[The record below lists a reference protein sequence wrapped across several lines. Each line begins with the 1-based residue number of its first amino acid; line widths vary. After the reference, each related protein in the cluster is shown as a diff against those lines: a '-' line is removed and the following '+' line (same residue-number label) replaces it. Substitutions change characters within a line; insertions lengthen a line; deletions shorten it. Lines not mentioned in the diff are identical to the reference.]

1 MSFYRI
7 QSVFLLQQKILF
19 RRFVELTYMVMSNL
33 EQIQLFGEKQIR
45 TAWNDAEE
53 KWYFSVI
60 DIIAALVE
68 TDRPRKY
75 WSDLKRKL
83 LAEGSELSEK
93 IGQLK
98 MKSSDGKMYATDV
111 ADQEQLFRLVQSIP
125 SPKVE
130 PIKLWIARV
139 SSERID
145 EMIDPEL
152 SIDRAID
159 IYRRKGY
166 SEEWINQRLQGKKE
180 RKKLTDEWKRVG
192 VKEKQY
198 AILTNAIYEVWS
210 GMTAKEYK
218 HLKGLKKENLR
229 DNMTDTE
236 SALTTLAEVAT
247 REISQNEDPET
258 IAHSIN
264 IARRGGKSLARA
276 QPDSFILSR
285 PPDKAVGQWLPRQK
299 AMGNHTAYTLISG
312 RGEQTD
318 RSNGRSPRDQWF
330 RCCEGS
336 GGCRLGHHRRRKMTN
351 RGRGRCHYNY
361 PGTSDAQQGTP
372 RFLHSES
379 CCCPKYKTHRGRH
392 IQPW

>member
-1 MSFYRI
+1 MSFCRI
-7 QSVFLLQQKILF
+7 QSTFLLQLLIVVC
-19 RRFVELTYMVMSNL
+19 RFVEHTYRTMSNL

-60 DIIAALVE
+60 DIIAALVD

-83 LAEGSELSEK
+83 IAEGSELSEK

-130 PIKLWIARV
+130 PIKVWIARV
-139 SSERID
+139 ASERID
-145 EMIDPEL
+145 EMIDPEI
-152 SIDRAID
+152 SIDRAIEM
-159 IYRRKGY
+159 YRRKGY
-166 SEEWINQRLQGKKE
+166 SEEWINQRLQGKRE

-247 REISQNEDPET
+247 REISQNEDPGT
-258 IAHSIN
+258 ITHSID
-264 IARRGGKSLARA
+264 IARRGGGVAKVAREA
-276 QPDSFILSR
+276 LEDQL
-285 PPDKAVGQWLPRQK
+285 
-299 AMGNHTAYTLISG
+299 
-312 RGEQTD
+312 
-318 RSNGRSPRDQWF
+318 GRSII
-330 RCCEGS
+330 S
-336 GGCRLGHHRRRKMTN
+336 
-351 RGRGRCHYNY
+351 
-361 PGTSDAQQGTP
+361 
-372 RFLHSES
+372 SENAKTLNNPEP
-379 CCCPKYKTHRGRH
+379 PKE
-392 IQPW
+392 IEEQ

>member
-1 MSFYRI
+1 MNFCRI

-19 RRFVELTYMVMSNL
+19 SRFVELTYMVMSNL

-98 MKSSDGKMYATDV
+98 MKSADGKMYATDV

-159 IYRRKGY
+159 MYRRKGY

-247 REISQNEDPET
+247 REISQNEDPGT
-258 IAHSIN
+258 ITHSID
-264 IARRGGKSLARA
+264 IARRGGGVAKVAREA
-276 QPDSFILSR
+276 LEDQL
-285 PPDKAVGQWLPRQK
+285 
-299 AMGNHTAYTLISG
+299 
-312 RGEQTD
+312 
-318 RSNGRSPRDQWF
+318 GRSIISSENAKTLNNP
-330 RCCEGS
+330 E
-336 GGCRLGHHRRRKMTN
+336 
-351 RGRGRCHYNY
+351 
-361 PGTSDAQQGTP
+361 TP
-372 RFLHSES
+372 KE
-379 CCCPKYKTHRGRH
+379 
-392 IQPW
+392 IEEQ

>member
-1 MSFYRI
+1 MNFCRI

-19 RRFVELTYMVMSNL
+19 SRFVELTYMVMSNL

-98 MKSSDGKMYATDV
+98 MKSADGKMYATDV

-159 IYRRKGY
+159 MYRRKGY

-264 IARRGGKSLARA
+264 IARRGGGVAKVAREALEDQLGKSIISPENA
-276 QPDSFILSR
+276 
-285 PPDKAVGQWLPRQK
+285 K
-299 AMGNHTAYTLISG
+299 TLNPTETPKEIE
-312 RGEQTD
+312 EQ
-318 RSNGRSPRDQWF
+318 
-330 RCCEGS
+330 
-336 GGCRLGHHRRRKMTN
+336 
-351 RGRGRCHYNY
+351 
-361 PGTSDAQQGTP
+361 
-372 RFLHSES
+372 
-379 CCCPKYKTHRGRH
+379 
-392 IQPW
+392 

>member
-1 MSFYRI
+1 LSGCGRRIRFYRI
-7 QSVFLLQQKILF
+7 QSIFLLQQKILF

-98 MKSSDGKMYATDV
+98 MKSADGKMYATDV

-159 IYRRKGY
+159 MYRRKGY

-247 REISQNEDPET
+247 REISQNEDPGT
-258 IAHSIN
+258 ITHSID
-264 IARRGGKSLARA
+264 IARRGGGVAKVAREA
-276 QPDSFILSR
+276 LEDQL
-285 PPDKAVGQWLPRQK
+285 
-299 AMGNHTAYTLISG
+299 
-312 RGEQTD
+312 
-318 RSNGRSPRDQWF
+318 GRSIISSENAKTLNNP
-330 RCCEGS
+330 E
-336 GGCRLGHHRRRKMTN
+336 
-351 RGRGRCHYNY
+351 
-361 PGTSDAQQGTP
+361 TP
-372 RFLHSES
+372 KE
-379 CCCPKYKTHRGRH
+379 
-392 IQPW
+392 IEEQ

>member
-1 MSFYRI
+1 MSI
-7 QSVFLLQQKILF
+7 FLLHLATVICK
-19 RRFVELTYMVMSNL
+19 FVETTYWLMSNL

-139 SSERID
+139 ASERID
-145 EMIDPEL
+145 EIIDPEI

-159 IYRRKGY
+159 MYRRKGY

-180 RKKLTDEWKRVG
+180 RK
-192 VKEKQY
+192 
-198 AILTNAIYEVWS
+198 
-210 GMTAKEYK
+210 
-218 HLKGLKKENLR
+218 
-229 DNMTDTE
+229 
-236 SALTTLAEVAT
+236 
-247 REISQNEDPET
+247 
-258 IAHSIN
+258 
-264 IARRGGKSLARA
+264 
-276 QPDSFILSR
+276 DS
-285 PPDKAVGQWLPRQK
+285 
-299 AMGNHTAYTLISG
+299 
-312 RGEQTD
+312 
-318 RSNGRSPRDQWF
+318 
-330 RCCEGS
+330 
-336 GGCRLGHHRRRKMTN
+336 
-351 RGRGRCHYNY
+351 
-361 PGTSDAQQGTP
+361 
-372 RFLHSES
+372 
-379 CCCPKYKTHRGRH
+379 
-392 IQPW
+392 

>member
-1 MSFYRI
+1 MNFCRI
-7 QSVFLLQQKILF
+7 QSDFLLQQKILF
-19 RRFVELTYMVMSNL
+19 SRFVELTYMVMSNL

-98 MKSSDGKMYATDV
+98 MKSADGKMYATDV

-159 IYRRKGY
+159 MYRRKGY

-247 REISQNEDPET
+247 REISQNEDPGT
-258 IAHSIN
+258 ITHSID
-264 IARRGGKSLARA
+264 IARRGGGVAKVAREA
-276 QPDSFILSR
+276 LEDQL
-285 PPDKAVGQWLPRQK
+285 
-299 AMGNHTAYTLISG
+299 
-312 RGEQTD
+312 
-318 RSNGRSPRDQWF
+318 GRSIISSENAKTLNNP
-330 RCCEGS
+330 E
-336 GGCRLGHHRRRKMTN
+336 
-351 RGRGRCHYNY
+351 
-361 PGTSDAQQGTP
+361 TP
-372 RFLHSES
+372 KE
-379 CCCPKYKTHRGRH
+379 
-392 IQPW
+392 IEEQ

>member
-1 MSFYRI
+1 
-7 QSVFLLQQKILF
+7 
-19 RRFVELTYMVMSNL
+19 MSNL
-33 EQIQLFGEKQIR
+33 EQIQLFGDKQIR

-53 KWYFSVI
+53 KWYFSII

-68 TDRPRKY
+68 TERPRKY

-83 LAEGSELSEK
+83 NAEGSELSEK

-98 MKSSDGKMYATDV
+98 MRSADGKMYATDV

-130 PIKLWIARV
+130 PIKVWIARV
-139 SSERID
+139 ASERID

-159 IYRRKGY
+159 MYRRKGY

-218 HLKGLKKENLR
+218 HFKGLKKENLR

-247 REISQNEDPET
+247 REISQNEDPDN
-258 IAHSIN
+258 IAQSVS
-264 IARRGGKSLARA
+264 IARRGGSVAKVAREA
-276 QPDSFILSR
+276 LEDQL
-285 PPDKAVGQWLPRQK
+285 
-299 AMGNHTAYTLISG
+299 
-312 RGEQTD
+312 
-318 RSNGRSPRDQWF
+318 GRSVISP
-330 RCCEGS
+330 ENAKT
-336 GGCRLGHHRRRKMTN
+336 LN
-351 RGRGRCHYNY
+351 
-361 PGTSDAQQGTP
+361 A
-372 RFLHSES
+372 SES
-379 CCCPKYKTHRGRH
+379 PEL
-392 IQPW
+392 IEEQSAPE

>member
-1 MSFYRI
+1 MSFCRI
-7 QSVFLLQQKILF
+7 QSTFLLQLLMVVC
-19 RRFVELTYMVMSNL
+19 RFVEHTYRTMSNL

-60 DIIAALVE
+60 DIIAALVD

-83 LAEGSELSEK
+83 IAEGSELSEK

-130 PIKLWIARV
+130 PIKVWIARV
-139 SSERID
+139 ASERID
-145 EMIDPEL
+145 EMIDPEI
-152 SIDRAID
+152 SIDRAIEM
-159 IYRRKGY
+159 YRRKGY
-166 SEEWINQRLQGKKE
+166 SEEWINQRLQGKRE

-247 REISQNEDPET
+247 REISQNEDPGT
-258 IAHSIN
+258 ITHSID
-264 IARRGGKSLARA
+264 IARRGGGVAKVAREA
-276 QPDSFILSR
+276 LEDQL
-285 PPDKAVGQWLPRQK
+285 
-299 AMGNHTAYTLISG
+299 
-312 RGEQTD
+312 
-318 RSNGRSPRDQWF
+318 GRSIISSENAKTLNNP
-330 RCCEGS
+330 E
-336 GGCRLGHHRRRKMTN
+336 
-351 RGRGRCHYNY
+351 
-361 PGTSDAQQGTP
+361 TP
-372 RFLHSES
+372 KE
-379 CCCPKYKTHRGRH
+379 
-392 IQPW
+392 IEEQ

>member
-1 MSFYRI
+1 
-7 QSVFLLQQKILF
+7 
-19 RRFVELTYMVMSNL
+19 MVMSNL

-264 IARRGGKSLARA
+264 IARRGGGVAKVAREALEDQLGKSIISPKNA
-276 QPDSFILSR
+276 
-285 PPDKAVGQWLPRQK
+285 K
-299 AMGNHTAYTLISG
+299 TLNPTETPKEIE
-312 RGEQTD
+312 EQ
-318 RSNGRSPRDQWF
+318 
-330 RCCEGS
+330 
-336 GGCRLGHHRRRKMTN
+336 
-351 RGRGRCHYNY
+351 
-361 PGTSDAQQGTP
+361 
-372 RFLHSES
+372 
-379 CCCPKYKTHRGRH
+379 
-392 IQPW
+392 

>member
-1 MSFYRI
+1 
-7 QSVFLLQQKILF
+7 
-19 RRFVELTYMVMSNL
+19 MSNI
-33 EQIQLFGEKQIR
+33 EQIQLFGDRQIR

-60 DIIAALVE
+60 DIISALVE
-68 TDRPRKY
+68 TYRPRKY

-83 LAEGSELSEK
+83 LAEGSEVSEK
-93 IGQLK
+93 IGHLK
-98 MKSSDGKMYATDV
+98 MLAPDGKMRDTDV

-130 PIKLWIARV
+130 PIKVWIARV
-139 SSERID
+139 ASERID
-145 EMIDPEL
+145 EIIDPEI
-152 SIDRAID
+152 SIDRAIEM
-159 IYRRKGY
+159 YRRKGY

-198 AILTNAIYEVWS
+198 AVLTNAIYEVWS

-264 IARRGGKSLARA
+264 IARRGGGVAKVARDA
-276 QPDSFILSR
+276 LEDQL
-285 PPDKAVGQWLPRQK
+285 
-299 AMGNHTAYTLISG
+299 
-312 RGEQTD
+312 
-318 RSNGRSPRDQWF
+318 GRSII
-330 RCCEGS
+330 S
-336 GGCRLGHHRRRKMTN
+336 
-351 RGRGRCHYNY
+351 
-361 PGTSDAQQGTP
+361 
-372 RFLHSES
+372 SENAKTLNS
-379 CCCPKYKTHRGRH
+379 PEKPKE
-392 IQPW
+392 IEEQ

>member
-1 MSFYRI
+1 
-7 QSVFLLQQKILF
+7 
-19 RRFVELTYMVMSNL
+19 MSNL

-83 LAEGSELSEK
+83 IAEGSELSEK

-139 SSERID
+139 ASERID
-145 EMIDPEL
+145 EIIDPEI

-159 IYRRKGY
+159 MYRRKGY

-247 REISQNEDPET
+247 REISQNEDPAT

-264 IARRGGKSLARA
+264 SARRGGGVAKVAREA
-276 QPDSFILSR
+276 LEDQL
-285 PPDKAVGQWLPRQK
+285 
-299 AMGNHTAYTLISG
+299 
-312 RGEQTD
+312 
-318 RSNGRSPRDQWF
+318 GRSII
-330 RCCEGS
+330 S
-336 GGCRLGHHRRRKMTN
+336 
-351 RGRGRCHYNY
+351 
-361 PGTSDAQQGTP
+361 
-372 RFLHSES
+372 SENAKTLNAPES
-379 CCCPKYKTHRGRH
+379 PKE
-392 IQPW
+392 IEEQ

>member
-1 MSFYRI
+1 MNFCRI
-7 QSVFLLQQKILF
+7 QSIFLLQQKILF

-45 TAWNDAEE
+45 TAWNDVEE

-60 DIIAALVE
+60 DIIAALVD

-159 IYRRKGY
+159 MYRRKGY

-236 SALTTLAEVAT
+236 SALSTLAEVAT

-264 IARRGGKSLARA
+264 IARRGGGVAKVAREALEDQLGKSIISPENA
-276 QPDSFILSR
+276 
-285 PPDKAVGQWLPRQK
+285 K
-299 AMGNHTAYTLISG
+299 TLNPTETPKEIE
-312 RGEQTD
+312 EQ
-318 RSNGRSPRDQWF
+318 
-330 RCCEGS
+330 
-336 GGCRLGHHRRRKMTN
+336 
-351 RGRGRCHYNY
+351 
-361 PGTSDAQQGTP
+361 
-372 RFLHSES
+372 
-379 CCCPKYKTHRGRH
+379 
-392 IQPW
+392 

>member
-264 IARRGGKSLARA
+264 IARRGGGVAKVAREALEDQLGKSIISPKNA
-276 QPDSFILSR
+276 
-285 PPDKAVGQWLPRQK
+285 K
-299 AMGNHTAYTLISG
+299 TLNPTETPKEIE
-312 RGEQTD
+312 EQ
-318 RSNGRSPRDQWF
+318 
-330 RCCEGS
+330 
-336 GGCRLGHHRRRKMTN
+336 
-351 RGRGRCHYNY
+351 
-361 PGTSDAQQGTP
+361 
-372 RFLHSES
+372 
-379 CCCPKYKTHRGRH
+379 
-392 IQPW
+392 

>member
-60 DIIAALVE
+60 DIIAALVD

-159 IYRRKGY
+159 MYRRKGY

-264 IARRGGKSLARA
+264 IARRGGGVAKVAREALEDQLGKSIISPENA
-276 QPDSFILSR
+276 
-285 PPDKAVGQWLPRQK
+285 K
-299 AMGNHTAYTLISG
+299 TLNPTETPKEIE
-312 RGEQTD
+312 EQ
-318 RSNGRSPRDQWF
+318 
-330 RCCEGS
+330 
-336 GGCRLGHHRRRKMTN
+336 
-351 RGRGRCHYNY
+351 
-361 PGTSDAQQGTP
+361 
-372 RFLHSES
+372 
-379 CCCPKYKTHRGRH
+379 
-392 IQPW
+392 

>member
-1 MSFYRI
+1 MNFCRI
-7 QSVFLLQQKILF
+7 QSIFLLQQKILF

-45 TAWNDAEE
+45 TAWNDVEE

-98 MKSSDGKMYATDV
+98 MKSADGKMYATDV

-159 IYRRKGY
+159 MYRRKGY

-264 IARRGGKSLARA
+264 IARRGGGVAKVAREALEDQLGKSIISPENA
-276 QPDSFILSR
+276 
-285 PPDKAVGQWLPRQK
+285 K
-299 AMGNHTAYTLISG
+299 TLNPTETPKEIE
-312 RGEQTD
+312 EQ
-318 RSNGRSPRDQWF
+318 
-330 RCCEGS
+330 
-336 GGCRLGHHRRRKMTN
+336 
-351 RGRGRCHYNY
+351 
-361 PGTSDAQQGTP
+361 
-372 RFLHSES
+372 
-379 CCCPKYKTHRGRH
+379 
-392 IQPW
+392 

>member
-1 MSFYRI
+1 
-7 QSVFLLQQKILF
+7 
-19 RRFVELTYMVMSNL
+19 MSNL

-60 DIIAALVE
+60 DIIAALVD

-83 LAEGSELSEK
+83 IAEGSELSEK

-130 PIKLWIARV
+130 PIKVWIARV
-139 SSERID
+139 ASERID
-145 EMIDPEL
+145 EMIDPEI
-152 SIDRAID
+152 SIDRAIEM
-159 IYRRKGY
+159 YRRKGY
-166 SEEWINQRLQGKKE
+166 SEEWINQRLQGKRE

-247 REISQNEDPET
+247 REISQNEDPGT
-258 IAHSIN
+258 ITHSID
-264 IARRGGKSLARA
+264 IARRGGGVAKVAREA
-276 QPDSFILSR
+276 LE
-285 PPDKAVGQWLPRQK
+285 GQL
-299 AMGNHTAYTLISG
+299 
-312 RGEQTD
+312 
-318 RSNGRSPRDQWF
+318 GRSIISSENAKTLNNP
-330 RCCEGS
+330 E
-336 GGCRLGHHRRRKMTN
+336 
-351 RGRGRCHYNY
+351 
-361 PGTSDAQQGTP
+361 TP
-372 RFLHSES
+372 KE
-379 CCCPKYKTHRGRH
+379 
-392 IQPW
+392 IEEQ

>member
-1 MSFYRI
+1 MSFCRI
-7 QSVFLLQQKILF
+7 QSTFLLQLLIVVC
-19 RRFVELTYMVMSNL
+19 RFVEHTYRTMSNL

-45 TAWNDAEE
+45 TVWNDAEE

-60 DIIAALVE
+60 DIIAALVD

-83 LAEGSELSEK
+83 IAEGSELSEK

-130 PIKLWIARV
+130 PIKVWIARV
-139 SSERID
+139 ASERID
-145 EMIDPEL
+145 EMIDPEI
-152 SIDRAID
+152 SIDRAIEM
-159 IYRRKGY
+159 YRRKGY
-166 SEEWINQRLQGKKE
+166 SEEWINQRLQGKRE

-247 REISQNEDPET
+247 REISQNEDPGT
-258 IAHSIN
+258 ITHSID
-264 IARRGGKSLARA
+264 IARRGGGVAKVAREA
-276 QPDSFILSR
+276 LEDQL
-285 PPDKAVGQWLPRQK
+285 
-299 AMGNHTAYTLISG
+299 
-312 RGEQTD
+312 
-318 RSNGRSPRDQWF
+318 GRSIISSENAKTLNNP
-330 RCCEGS
+330 E
-336 GGCRLGHHRRRKMTN
+336 
-351 RGRGRCHYNY
+351 
-361 PGTSDAQQGTP
+361 TP
-372 RFLHSES
+372 KE
-379 CCCPKYKTHRGRH
+379 
-392 IQPW
+392 IEEQ

>member
-1 MSFYRI
+1 
-7 QSVFLLQQKILF
+7 
-19 RRFVELTYMVMSNL
+19 MSNL

-60 DIIAALVE
+60 DIIAALVD

-83 LAEGSELSEK
+83 IAEGSELSEK

-130 PIKLWIARV
+130 PIKVWIARV
-139 SSERID
+139 ASERID
-145 EMIDPEL
+145 EMIDPEI
-152 SIDRAID
+152 SIDRAIEM
-159 IYRRKGY
+159 YRRKGY
-166 SEEWINQRLQGKKE
+166 SEEWINQRLQGKRE

-229 DNMTDTE
+229 DNMTN
-236 SALTTLAEVAT
+236 AELV
-247 REISQNEDPET
+247 REISQNEDPGT
-258 IAHSIN
+258 ITHSID
-264 IARRGGKSLARA
+264 IARRGGGVAKVAREA
-276 QPDSFILSR
+276 LEDQL
-285 PPDKAVGQWLPRQK
+285 
-299 AMGNHTAYTLISG
+299 
-312 RGEQTD
+312 
-318 RSNGRSPRDQWF
+318 GRSIISSENAKTLNNP
-330 RCCEGS
+330 E
-336 GGCRLGHHRRRKMTN
+336 
-351 RGRGRCHYNY
+351 
-361 PGTSDAQQGTP
+361 TP
-372 RFLHSES
+372 KE
-379 CCCPKYKTHRGRH
+379 
-392 IQPW
+392 IEEQ

>member
-1 MSFYRI
+1 
-7 QSVFLLQQKILF
+7 
-19 RRFVELTYMVMSNL
+19 MSNL
-33 EQIQLFGEKQIR
+33 EQIQLFGEKLIR

-83 LAEGSELSEK
+83 LAEGSKLSEK

-98 MKSSDGKMYATDV
+98 MKSADGKMYATDV

-159 IYRRKGY
+159 MYRRKGY

-210 GMTAKEYK
+210 GMSAKEYK

-264 IARRGGKSLARA
+264 IARRGGGVAKVAREALEDQLGKSIISSKNA
-276 QPDSFILSR
+276 
-285 PPDKAVGQWLPRQK
+285 K
-299 AMGNHTAYTLISG
+299 TLNSTETPKEIE
-312 RGEQTD
+312 EQ
-318 RSNGRSPRDQWF
+318 
-330 RCCEGS
+330 
-336 GGCRLGHHRRRKMTN
+336 
-351 RGRGRCHYNY
+351 
-361 PGTSDAQQGTP
+361 
-372 RFLHSES
+372 
-379 CCCPKYKTHRGRH
+379 
-392 IQPW
+392 

>member
-1 MSFYRI
+1 MSICRI
-7 QSVFLLQQKILF
+7 QSVFLLHQKKDVC
-19 RRFVELTYMVMSNL
+19 RFVELTYLDMSNI
-33 EQIQLFGEKQIR
+33 EQIQLFGDRQIR

-53 KWYFSVI
+53 KWYFSII
-60 DIIAALVE
+60 DIISALVE

-83 LAEGSELSEK
+83 VAEGSELSEK

-130 PIKLWIARV
+130 PIKVWIARV
-139 SSERID
+139 ASERID
-145 EMIDPEL
+145 EIIDPEI
-152 SIDRAID
+152 SIDRAIEM
-159 IYRRKGY
+159 YRRKGY

-198 AILTNAIYEVWS
+198 AVLTNAIYEVWS

-264 IARRGGKSLARA
+264 IARRGGGVAKVARDA
-276 QPDSFILSR
+276 LEDQL
-285 PPDKAVGQWLPRQK
+285 
-299 AMGNHTAYTLISG
+299 
-312 RGEQTD
+312 
-318 RSNGRSPRDQWF
+318 GRSIISS
-330 RCCEGS
+330 ENAKT
-336 GGCRLGHHRRRKMTN
+336 LN
-351 RGRGRCHYNY
+351 
-361 PGTSDAQQGTP
+361 A
-372 RFLHSES
+372 SES
-379 CCCPKYKTHRGRH
+379 PKE
-392 IQPW
+392 IEEQ